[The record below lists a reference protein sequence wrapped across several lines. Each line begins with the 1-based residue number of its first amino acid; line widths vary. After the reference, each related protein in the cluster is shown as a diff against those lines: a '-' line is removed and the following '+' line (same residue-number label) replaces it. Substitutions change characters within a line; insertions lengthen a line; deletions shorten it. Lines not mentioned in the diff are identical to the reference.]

1 LGSYGPSPNPKI
13 EATVGEPPSSKPR
26 ERRASHPNAG
36 ENPSPARGLPAIEL
50 KTLSPQ
56 RSIAALEVHLRLSPL
71 SGESLP
77 DDGLEDA
84 IDGAL
89 RHIID
94 IIHAYGGNTYQYNN
108 RELTALFGHPV
119 PHEDALPRAASAA
132 LQLREALGRYAS
144 DLEVSRRLRLQFRM
158 GLAAGQIESSG
169 QEVLLVDEGRAAC
182 TNARTGDIVLTG
194 EARSGL
200 ARDFLFEGAD
210 EASRLVGVKPGRE
223 IQRGLLARRLTPLA
237 GRRRELDELLGI
249 LAGATAGEGSVVA
262 VRGPLGMGKSRLA
275 LEVARAAQEIGTRV
289 VEGRCPTSERAAP
302 MAAWAEVA
310 RQLGRASAANGPREE
325 SYRQILSL
333 LTAAAGPSPL
343 LVVLEDAEHA
353 DLSTEQLCVY
363 LDGRLQ
369 GVKLMVLYLTRSM
382 STPLVRRSV
391 TLAPLGGDEA
401 RSLIAGALGVAEVP
415 AAVYEPISA
424 RAEGN
429 PLILEELVTG
439 LMSGGALLVQGG
451 RAYLQPERVQSIP
464 HGFSAIVLERLSR
477 LPESARQMVK
487 FASVLGRQFHR
498 VTLESLLDAGSREVS
513 DNLESAVAAGLLEP
527 RGPGFPGS
535 YRFRHALTQ
544 EALYGQITEAERV
557 ALHQRAF
564 GALLSGANPA
574 ASGHHA
580 YAAGRFA
587 EAYPLLVRAAREA
600 LSGSAYREAVA
611 HFNRA
616 LVAAQSLD
624 PEGEDRRTIEICEGR
639 GAARSQLHD
648 IEGAITDFRAVAEAA
663 KRLGERKK
671 EGEAL
676 AMLAS
681 AYLSRFVDP
690 VHEDALN
697 AAFRAGSLAREVGDE
712 LTLVKAQVNIGLVH
726 QSLGD
731 LRRAD
736 AIFSEALS
744 LSEEKNLSWGQARSR
759 FWLGANAVWRGE
771 FRNAVAFIEPALS
784 LLERSPDQAMALQLY
799 FFRSLALGGLGEFGQ
814 AIESM
819 DTSCAIGDHIG
830 NGFARSRR
838 PNVVGWTRFEYFDF
852 AGARAA
858 DEEGIEMSRAL
869 NFRHPE
875 ISARVNLGRDL
886 VCLGELSRAREVLD
900 DIRRRVERE
909 GDGSH
914 RWRWLLRISA
924 AQSELER
931 AEGRPAEAR
940 EFALESLSLALKTG
954 SLKYVSLSQLE
965 LARAALDL
973 SEPIS
978 ALGHLVASAEVA
990 RALECPSLHLQIEP
1004 LLADLRSQQ
1013 GRQREAIQHRQ
1024 AAAAALAQLLA
1035 GAPDDEHREFL
1046 LSSSVGSSL
1055 KGYLNLEPAQRS
1067 SNS

>member
-1 LGSYGPSPNPKI
+1 M
-13 EATVGEPPSSKPR
+13 GEPPTPGPQN
-26 ERRASHPNAG
+26 RRSWENSAEARAGAASQ
-36 ENPSPARGLPAIEL
+36 AIEL
-50 KTLSPQ
+50 RPLTP
-56 RSIAALEVHLRLSPL
+56 RRTIAALEVHLRLLPL

-77 DDGLEDA
+77 DDGFEEAL
-84 IDGAL
+84 DGAL
-89 RHIID
+89 RHLID
-94 IIHAYGGNTYQYNN
+94 IIHAYGGSTHQYNA
-108 RELTALFGHPV
+108 RELSALFGHPI
-119 PHEDALPRAASAA
+119 PYEDAASRAAAAA
-132 LQLREALGRYAS
+132 LQLKDALGRYAS
-144 DLEVSRRLRLQFRM
+144 DLEVSRRMRLQFRM
-158 GLAAGQIESSG
+158 GLAVGQIESSG
-169 QEVLLVDEGRAAC
+169 QESLLVEEGRSIC
-182 TNARTGDIVLTG
+182 VSARPSDIILTG
-194 EARSGL
+194 EARAAL
-200 ARDFLFEGAD
+200 AREFVFEGA
-210 EASRLVGVKPGRE
+210 EETSRLVGHKAGRDA
-223 IQRGLLARRLTPLA
+223 QRAVLPRRLTPLA
-237 GRRRELDELLGI
+237 GRRRELDVLLGV
-249 LAGATAGEGSVVA
+249 LAEATAGEGSVIA

-302 MAAWAEVA
+302 MAAWSEVA
-310 RQLGRASAANGPREE
+310 RQLGRASAASGPRDE
-325 SYRQILSL
+325 SYRKMLEL
-333 LTAAAGPSPL
+333 LVAASGPSPL
-343 LVVLEDAEHA
+343 LVILEDAEHA
-353 DLSTEQLCVY
+353 DLTTEQLCVY

-369 GVKLMVLYLTRSM
+369 GVKLLVLYLTRSM
-382 STPLVRRSV
+382 STPLVRRGV
-391 TLAPLGGDEA
+391 TLSPLGPEEA
-401 RSLIAGALGVAEVP
+401 RSLIAGALGMAEVP
-415 AAVYEPISA
+415 AAVADPITA

-439 LMSGGALLVQGG
+439 LMHGGALSVKSG
-451 RAYLQPERVQSIP
+451 RAYLNPELVSAIP
-464 HGFSAIVLERLSR
+464 RGFSAIVLERLAR

-498 VTLESLLDAGSREVS
+498 VTVESLLERSSREVGG
-513 DNLESAVAAGLLEP
+513 DLEAAVAAGLLEP

-544 EALYGQITEAERV
+544 ESLYGQISEDERV
-557 ALHQRAF
+557 WLHERAF

-580 YAAGRFA
+580 FAAGRFQ
-587 EAYPLLVRAAREA
+587 EAYPLLLRAARDSLA
-600 LSGSAYREAVA
+600 GAAYREAVA
-611 HFNRA
+611 HYNRA
-616 LVAAQSLD
+616 YAASQALD
-624 PEGEDRRTIEICEGR
+624 PEGEDRRALEMLEGR
-639 GAARSQLHD
+639 GSARLQLHD

-697 AAFRAGSLAREVGDE
+697 AAFRAVSLAREVGDN
-712 LTLVKAQVNIGLVH
+712 LTLVKGQVNIGLVH

-736 AIFSEALS
+736 AIFTESLA
-744 LSEEKNLSWGQARSR
+744 LSEEKQLAWGQARSR

-771 FRNAVAFIEPALS
+771 FRDAIGFIDPALAF
-784 LLERSPDQAMALQLY
+784 LAETPDRAMELQLH
-799 FFRSLALGGLGEFGQ
+799 FFRALALGGLGEFGQ
-814 AIESM
+814 ALDAME
-819 DTSCAIGDHIG
+819 TSCAVGDHIG
-830 NGFARSRR
+830 NGFARARR

-858 DEEGIEMSRAL
+858 DEEGIEISRAL

-875 ISARVNLGRDL
+875 ISACVNLGRDL
-886 VCLGELSRAREVLD
+886 TCLGELSRAREVLD

-940 EFALESLSLALKTG
+940 EYALEALSLALKTG
-954 SLKYVSLSQLE
+954 SLKYVSVSQLE

-978 ALGHLVASAEVA
+978 ALGHLVAASEVG

-1004 LLADLRSQQ
+1004 LLADLFAQQ
-1013 GRQREAIQHRQ
+1013 GRQREAILHRQ
-1024 AAAAALAQLLA
+1024 LAAASLSQMLA
-1035 GAPDDEHREFL
+1035 GAPDDEHRERL
-1046 LSSSVGSSL
+1046 LASPVGSSL
-1055 KGYLNLEPAQRS
+1055 KGYLNLTPSPRTPQ
-1067 SNS
+1067 